1 MKKEISWKG
10 LVKKTAENHKKS
22 GTFDFKTVLAD
33 AGKEWKDIK
42 AGKHSEYVQG
52 KSSPSTRKNK
62 KSSSPSSS
70 SSKKTKS
77 NKVSSSHSDCDAEMI
92 LSKNIL
98 CKTCKGKVQKLMKK
112 QGGGGD
118 LSPSEYKSSGGKN
131 SALSPSEYNAA
142 AAAAPEASKQ
152 KHDDVVKHDSK

>member
-62 KSSSPSSS
+62 KSS

-142 AAAAPEASKQ
+142 AAAPEASKQ
-152 KHDDVVKHDSK
+152 KHDDVVVKHDTK